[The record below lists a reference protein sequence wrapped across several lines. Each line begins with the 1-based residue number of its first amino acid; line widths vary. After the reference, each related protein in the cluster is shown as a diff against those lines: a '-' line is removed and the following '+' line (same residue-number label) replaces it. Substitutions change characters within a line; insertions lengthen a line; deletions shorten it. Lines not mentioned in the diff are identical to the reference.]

1 MLELLFQLKQKNRLS
16 EHAYQFA
23 KWIDSHQQDKN
34 YSKTQ
39 KELAILLAALLA
51 YHCIKGH
58 SCIRL
63 DSFLATNPFGLS
75 SDNLDE
81 ELQTVLSNSTDLQ
94 KILKI
99 SPLEW
104 QELLQ
109 DHIVFSN
116 DPKQIAPILFQ
127 HNRIY
132 LYRYWQAENRIAAK
146 MKMMAQDEPIH
157 AQEIELNKRILDRVF
172 ETDQNDQIS
181 WQKVAAATALAKK
194 FCVIS
199 GGPGTGK
206 TYTVVRLLAAL
217 QLKRLEQSQEPL
229 TIALAAPTGK
239 AAARL
244 KESIEK
250 DIDKLE
256 IPTAVKQLIPSKAS
270 TIHSLL
276 DIRPNSDIPKHN
288 TDNPLHLDL
297 LVVDEASMIDLFV
310 MEKLFNALKPNT
322 RLILLGDK
330 DQLAS
335 VEAGNAMS
343 ELGDLL
349 IQGYSENHSAYLS
362 AATGYPIFS
371 QNNLSTIGDS
381 LCHLKVSRRFDESS
395 GIGHLATA
403 VNEKQAVNS
412 WEKFAKFT
420 DIEQIAY
427 PSEKVEHTQ
436 WQKECVE
443 QIVQKAV
450 ELYGDYLKLV
460 NQRKQNPNAVSVS
473 QIFETFA
480 KVRFLSALRVGGF
493 GVENLNLQIAEALR
507 NAKLVSFKYA
517 RDSYIGKPILVTENA
532 KQLKVFSGDIGLIL
546 PDEQGNARIYFE
558 TKINEQHLSLSPSRL
573 PSFEPAYVMTVHK
586 SQGSEF
592 LHTLMV
598 MPLTPSPVLTK
609 ELLYTAITRAREKFT
624 LFGNQTIWESSVKRD
639 IQRQSGLKTQL
650 LTEQYEE
657 N

>member
-1 MLELLFQLKQKNRLS
+1 MLELLFLLKQKNRLS

-23 KWIDSHQQDKN
+23 KWIDSHQQEKN

-63 DSFLATNPFGLS
+63 DSFLATNPFGLN

-81 ELQTVLSNSTDLQ
+81 ELQAVLSNSTDLQ

-99 SPLEW
+99 SPLKW

-146 MKMMAQDEPIH
+146 MKTMAQDEPIH

-172 ETDQNDQIS
+172 ETDQSDQIS

-217 QLKRLEQSQEPL
+217 QLKQLEQSQEPL

-256 IPTAVKQLIPSKAS
+256 IPTAVKQLIPNKAS

-276 DIRPNSDIPKHN
+276 DIRPNSDIPKYN
-288 TDNPLHLDL
+288 ADNPLHLDL

-349 IQGYSENHSAYLS
+349 TQDYSEKHSAYLRS
-362 AATGYPIFS
+362 ATGYPIFS
-371 QNNLSTIGDS
+371 QNSLSTIRDS
-381 LCHLKVSRRFDESS
+381 LCHLYVSRRFDDSS
-395 GIGHLATA
+395 GIGNLAKA
-403 VNEKQAVNS
+403 VNNKDEKKAGNS
-412 WEKFAKFT
+412 WEKFANFA

-427 PSEKVEHTQ
+427 PPEKADYAQ
-436 WQKECVE
+436 WQKECAE

-450 ELYGDYLKLV
+450 ELYSDYLKLV

-507 NAKLVSFKYA
+507 KAKLVSFKYA
-517 RDSYIGKPILVTENA
+517 RDSYIGKPILVTENT

-546 PDEQGNARIYFE
+546 PDEQGNTRIYFE

-592 LHTLMV
+592 LHTLMI
-598 MPLTPSPVLTK
+598 MPLESSPVLTK

-624 LFGNQTIWESSVKRD
+624 LFGNQTIWESTVKRN
-639 IQRQSGLKTQL
+639 IQRQSGLK
-650 LTEQYEE
+650 EQIQAA
-657 N
+657 